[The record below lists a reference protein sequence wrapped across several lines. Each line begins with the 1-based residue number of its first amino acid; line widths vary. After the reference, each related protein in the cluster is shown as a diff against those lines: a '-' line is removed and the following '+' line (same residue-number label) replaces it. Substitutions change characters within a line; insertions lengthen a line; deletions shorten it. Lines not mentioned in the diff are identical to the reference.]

1 MGIFKLRSDC
11 SNQTKRPAAGGGFA
25 LGKWKVKKKKKK
37 EAGKADGMLVLEA
50 ASHVPS
56 LVG

>member
-1 MGIFKLRSDC
+1 M
-11 SNQTKRPAAGGGFA
+11 TA
-25 LGKWKVKKKKKK
+25 LIKPRDQQQEADLLLENGKSKKKKKK